1 MGPGPTGL
9 GPTQPGPGPTV
20 SRFDAADP
28 TFTVLTRPKIDSLAW
43 GVEEKHGFSG
53 NLGLVPGQI
62 SAESWCFYV
71 ELPIYRPGG

>member
-9 GPTQPGPGPTV
+9 CPTQPGPTV

-28 TFTVLTRPKIDSLAW
+28 TFTVLTRHKIDSLAW
-43 GVEEKHGFSG
+43 GVDGKSGFSG

-62 SAESWCFYV
+62 SAEYSRCFYM
-71 ELPIYRPGG
+71 ELPMDRPGG